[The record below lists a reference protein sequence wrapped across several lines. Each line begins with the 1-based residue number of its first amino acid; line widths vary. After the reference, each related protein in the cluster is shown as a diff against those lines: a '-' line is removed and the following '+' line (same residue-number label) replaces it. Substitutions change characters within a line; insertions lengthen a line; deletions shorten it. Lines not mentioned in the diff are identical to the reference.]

1 MKLDEVLSPVTVA
14 AEFRAFGLG
23 AGRLLAVSGVLSGAT
38 GGVFGTRVSRAGG
51 RLFHRP
57 S

>member
-23 AGRLLAVSGVLSGAT
+23 AGRVLAVSGVLSGAT